1 MSREGKRVLVAEDDD
16 AARDMLGA
24 LLVQAGYNVHAT
36 NDGWEALEELQRRHF
51 DVVITDCNM
60 PHLDGREFLSLSQA
74 AWPHLPV
81 IMLSGERVDVSVAL
95 KQLGAYAWVTKPYD
109 TWYLLEI
116 IREAAYRTTEN
127 ESSRLTSH
135 VKEV

>member
-1 MSREGKRVLVAEDDD
+1 MSREGNGSWWRKTTMQPEN
-16 AARDMLGA
+16 MLGA

-36 NDGWEALEELQRRHF
+36 NDGRDALEELQRRHF
-51 DVVITDCNM
+51 DVVITDCDM
-60 PHLDGREFLSLSQA
+60 PHLDGRELLSLSQA

>member
-36 NDGWEALEELQRRHF
+36 KDGREALEELQRRHF
-51 DVVITDCNM
+51 DVVITDCSM
-60 PHLDGREFLSLSQA
+60 PYLDGRELLSLSQA
-74 AWPHLPV
+74 AWPHIPV
-81 IMLSGERVDVSVAL
+81 IILSRERVDVSVAL
-95 KQLGAYAWVTKPYD
+95 NQLGAYAWVTKPYD

-116 IREAAYRTTEN
+116 IREAVYRTTEN

>member
-1 MSREGKRVLVAEDDD
+1 MSREGNGSWWRKTTMQPEN
-16 AARDMLGA
+16 MLGA
-24 LLVQAGYNVHAT
+24 LLVQAAYNVHAT
-36 NDGWEALEELQRRHF
+36 NDGREALEELQRRYF

>member
-36 NDGWEALEELQRRHF
+36 KDGRDALGELQRRHF
-51 DVVITDCNM
+51 DVVITDYNM
-60 PHLDGREFLSLSQA
+60 PHLDGRELLSLSQA

-81 IMLSGERVDVSVAL
+81 IMLSGERIDVSSEL

-116 IREAAYRTTEN
+116 IREAAYRITEN
-127 ESSRLTSH
+127 ESFRLTSH